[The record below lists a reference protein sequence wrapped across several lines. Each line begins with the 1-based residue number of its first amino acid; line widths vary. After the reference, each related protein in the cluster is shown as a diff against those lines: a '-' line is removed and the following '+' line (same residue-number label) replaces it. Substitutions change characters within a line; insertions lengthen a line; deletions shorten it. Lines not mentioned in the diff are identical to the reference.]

1 MLWFIKRK
9 KPFRKQIDLM
19 VTLWPS
25 FPHFPR
31 FSQDER
37 LWGIRLNSAMI
48 SKFELDSELKIIS
61 SLDGVT
67 LPLYFDIKGRQLRVT
82 EVHPN
87 EDYLDIT
94 LNHPI
99 EVNTPVVVLF
109 KAGEDVA
116 ILDKVV
122 EDGNRLIFDGGP
134 KMMVRSGESLYIR
147 DETLRVG
154 GDQFTPQEKEKIETV
169 RKFGFR
175 RYCLS
180 YVENQ
185 RDVDEF
191 LELVGRDCEVM
202 LKIENVNGLHY
213 VARDFKKKPNV
224 SLIAARGDL
233 YVEIKKPHDIIAA
246 MRLIIEK
253 DSEACAGS
261 RLLLSVI
268 EGPVPS
274 CADFSELAW
283 LCDIGYRRLLLCD
296 EICLKEN
303 LLSTAIA
310 AFDEFRRTYSKN

>member
-1 MLWFIKRK
+1 MWRK
-9 KPFRKQIDLM
+9 KPFQKQIDLM

-25 FPHFPR
+25 FPHFPQ
-31 FSQDER
+31 FSQDPR

-61 SLDGVT
+61 SLDGAT
-67 LPLYFDIKGRQLRVT
+67 SPLYFDIKGRQLRVT

-87 EDYLDIT
+87 EYYLDIT

-99 EVNTPVVVLF
+99 QVETPVVVLF
-109 KAGEDVA
+109 KAGEDFAV
-116 ILDKVV
+116 LDKVV
-122 EDGNRLIFDGGP
+122 EDGKRLIFNGGP
-134 KMMVRSGESLYIR
+134 KMMIKTGESLYIR
-147 DETLRVG
+147 DKTLKVG
-154 GDQFTPQEKEKIETV
+154 GDQFTPQEMEKIAAV
-169 RKFGFR
+169 REFGFR

-180 YVENQ
+180 YVECQ
-185 RDVDEF
+185 KDVDEF
-191 LELVGRDCEVM
+191 LELVGKDSEVM
-202 LKIENVNGLHY
+202 LKIENVNGLKY
-213 VARDFKKKPNV
+213 VAREFRKKQNI

-233 YVEIKKPHDIIAA
+233 YVEVERPHEIVAA
-246 MRLIIEK
+246 MRLIIAK

-303 LLSTAIA
+303 LLSTAVT
-310 AFDEFRRTYSKN
+310 AFDDFRKTYLRK